1 MEHPDGR
8 RAGEPGLAHMFRYL
22 TARLEGEDRRSWKI
36 LAGLSLVSPVVD
48 VFSFSALLLI
58 INRAL
63 RENRAAPG
71 LILFTLGMAGL
82 SGLKCLLELYKDR
95 LSQRFVYGGAQRLSL
110 KVYELL
116 MKEDLTAH
124 NEKSPMQAM
133 ALVRQDTTSCIQAL
147 VSCIGIGAGAVT
159 LAGYAA
165 VLIRVS
171 GWAGAASS
179 AALALIV
186 AGVYRRNRKRVRAW
200 GERSRAC
207 SIRANSQITIA
218 YGSFKEMKID
228 DRFALVLENYR
239 DASRGYAQAQSEYQ
253 HQSGSTGV
261 ILQNSVMGALFV
273 VVAVILAAG
282 SRLTAVLTPLMA
294 YITALVRAL
303 PLAYGILRGLNSVE
317 FAQEPFSA
325 LEEALT
331 RYEALKKEEARA
343 AKLRRKELTFQRGLS
358 VQGLTFAYREG
369 RNIFEDASVDIPV
382 GCSVAVIGPSG
393 VGKTTFLDLILGLLK
408 PQGGSVFYDDYDL
421 AAQRDGEG
429 PCRGDVGRLV
439 SYIPQTVYLN
449 GETIRGNVAFFTR
462 EEEIDD
468 GKVEACLRCAQIW
481 EDVEQLP
488 QGIRTVIGENGTAIS
503 GGQRQRVALARA
515 LYKDFELLVMDEA
528 TAALDMETE
537 RAVID
542 SIRQVKG
549 GKTLLMVT
557 HHMSLANECDYIYRI
572 ENRKIVPV
580 KGPVGGR

>member
-303 PLAYGILRGLNSVE
+303 PLAYGILR
-317 FAQEPFSA
+317 
-325 LEEALT
+325 
-331 RYEALKKEEARA
+331 KEEARA